1 MASSAPTP
9 SLREILE
16 ERLSQL
22 LLELEGLFDTHL
34 TLNLEQRLRPA
45 VDQASTAARDRA
57 RQEFADQLN
66 QGTRRIRQAVDV
78 ADLTSTLLDATAP
91 FCQGAAI
98 FLIANS
104 VARGERMRGVP
115 EDRARA
121 FRGLEIPFTAAAALA
136 EAAES
141 GDPVATVTAPAEVST
156 ELAVFAGH
164 PENGRAFVYP
174 LVVRRHT
181 LALLYAWGSVEG
193 SALELL
199 AQLAAAVWAVLPAP
213 ANLVSVAPAAAAA
226 STAWDKLSPE
236 EQQLHLRAQRFARV
250 QVAEMR
256 LYETD
261 AVQSGRARHDLYEAL
276 RDRIDSAR
284 DAFRRSFFV
293 PCPSMVDYL
302 HLELVKT
309 LAQDDPDALGK
320 DYPGPMV

>member
-1 MASSAPTP
+1 M
-9 SLREILE
+9 RQILE
-16 ERLSQL
+16 ERLSRL
-22 LLELEGLFDTHL
+22 LIELEGLYDL
-34 TLNLEQRLRPA
+34 QLSAQLEQRLVPA
-45 VDQASTAARDRA
+45 VEQAARRARDRA
-57 RQEFADQLN
+57 RREFADELN
-66 QGTRRIRQAVDV
+66 QGARRIRKAVDLP
-78 ADLTSTLLDATAP
+78 DLTSTLLDAAAP
-91 FCQGAAI
+91 FAEGAAV
-98 FLIANS
+98 FVVTGS

-115 EDRARA
+115 EERARA

-141 GDPVATVTAPAEVST
+141 GDPVATLTAPSEVST
-156 ELAVFAGH
+156 ELVVFAGH
-164 PENGRAFVYP
+164 GEDSRAFIYP
-174 LVVRRHT
+174 LVVRSRT
-181 LALLYAWGSVEG
+181 LALLYAWGAVEG

-199 AQLAAAVWAVLPAP
+199 AQLAASAWTVLPAP
-213 ANLVSVAPAAAAA
+213 ADLVSIAPRVSAAT
-226 STAWDKLSPE
+226 SAWDKLSAE

-261 AVQSGRARHDLYEAL
+261 AVQSGRVRHDLYGAL
-276 RDRIDSAR
+276 RERIDSAR
-284 DAFRRSFFV
+284 DSFRHSFFA